1 MSFKRF
7 LLVGLF
13 CLFLIPPSISAQ
25 VFVVKNKVAYNP
37 DSVRREL
44 EKAPYF
50 SLFKDNYFAGGT
62 SVGSKPTVKNSNVK
76 FQISISQR
84 LTKSQL
90 PFDTYLFVAYTQK
103 NIWNVFEES
112 LPMQDMNFNPGI
124 GLGHLIIRKNKYI
137 GKAYFMIEHESNG
150 KDSILSRSWNK
161 VTLATSLMISNNF
174 ELQLKAWV
182 PIIDSGNN
190 KDILTYNGLGQTALN
205 YMTDNGRLRL
215 ATIITWRKK
224 FMRFN
229 SQWEISYKLSR
240 KENQFLFLQYYNG
253 YGENLLDYNKFKS
266 IVRIGFVIKPEAFS
280 FY

>member
-13 CLFLIPPSISAQ
+13 CLFLIPSSISAQ

-62 SVGSKPTVKNSNVK
+62 SVGSKPTAKNSNVK

>member
-13 CLFLIPPSISAQ
+13 CLFLIPSSISAQ